1 MEEKKTLTDIGF
13 KINIPARTFL
23 YLGLAIGVPLIFFAI
38 VSFSLNRAY
47 QVVMNTGLVKTVTK
61 VNWVKLA
68 ITIVVIGVAGW
79 ILTWLLIKGIT
90 FLKNKALEKKV
101 IDKANAEIKDTD
113 VTLTPSELSNLADRL
128 YSAMSG
134 PGTDEEAVYAAFRLL
149 RTRSD
154 LMSLIKAFGVRKG
167 ETLPQWLT
175 GDLSRREIEKLNAI
189 LVSNRIN
196 YSFFDGVGGR
206 I

>member
-1 MEEKKTLTDIGF
+1 M
-13 KINIPARTFL
+13 
-23 YLGLAIGVPLIFFAI
+23 
-38 VSFSLNRAY
+38 
-47 QVVMNTGLVKTVTK
+47 MNTGFTKTVTK

-101 IDKANAEIKDTD
+101 VDKANAEIKDTD

-196 YSFFDGVGGR
+196 YSFFDGVGGG

>member
-1 MEEKKTLTDIGF
+1 
-13 KINIPARTFL
+13 
-23 YLGLAIGVPLIFFAI
+23 
-38 VSFSLNRAY
+38 
-47 QVVMNTGLVKTVTK
+47 MNTGFVKTVTK

-101 IDKANAEIKDTD
+101 VDKANAEIKDTD

-196 YSFFDGVGGR
+196 YSFFDGVGGG

>member
-1 MEEKKTLTDIGF
+1 
-13 KINIPARTFL
+13 
-23 YLGLAIGVPLIFFAI
+23 
-38 VSFSLNRAY
+38 
-47 QVVMNTGLVKTVTK
+47 MNTGFVKTVTK

-101 IDKANAEIKDTD
+101 VDKANAEIKDTD

-196 YSFFDGVGGR
+196 YSFFDGVGGVYEFF
-206 I
+206 

>member
-1 MEEKKTLTDIGF
+1 M
-13 KINIPARTFL
+13 
-23 YLGLAIGVPLIFFAI
+23 
-38 VSFSLNRAY
+38 
-47 QVVMNTGLVKTVTK
+47 MNTGFTKTVTK

-90 FLKNKALEKKV
+90 FFKNKALEKKV
-101 IDKANAEIKDTD
+101 VDKANAEIKDTD

>member
-1 MEEKKTLTDIGF
+1 M
-13 KINIPARTFL
+13 
-23 YLGLAIGVPLIFFAI
+23 
-38 VSFSLNRAY
+38 
-47 QVVMNTGLVKTVTK
+47 MNTGFTKTVTR

-101 IDKANAEIKDTD
+101 VDKANAEIKDTD

-196 YSFFDGVGGR
+196 YSFFDGAGGR

>member
-1 MEEKKTLTDIGF
+1 M
-13 KINIPARTFL
+13 
-23 YLGLAIGVPLIFFAI
+23 
-38 VSFSLNRAY
+38 
-47 QVVMNTGLVKTVTK
+47 MNTGFVKTVTK

-79 ILTWLLIKGIT
+79 VLTFLLIKGI
-90 FLKNKALEKKV
+90 
-101 IDKANAEIKDTD
+101 ANAEIKDTD

>member
-1 MEEKKTLTDIGF
+1 MMHTGF
-13 KINIPARTFL
+13 T
-23 YLGLAIGVPLIFFAI
+23 
-38 VSFSLNRAY
+38 
-47 QVVMNTGLVKTVTK
+47 KTVTK

-79 ILTWLLIKGIT
+79 ILTWLLIKGIA

-101 IDKANAEIKDTD
+101 VDKANAEIKDTD

>member
-1 MEEKKTLTDIGF
+1 
-13 KINIPARTFL
+13 
-23 YLGLAIGVPLIFFAI
+23 
-38 VSFSLNRAY
+38 
-47 QVVMNTGLVKTVTK
+47 MNTGFVKTVTK

-101 IDKANAEIKDTD
+101 VDKANAEIKDTD

-196 YSFFDGVGGR
+196 YSFFDGVGGSV
-206 I
+206 

>member
-1 MEEKKTLTDIGF
+1 M
-13 KINIPARTFL
+13 
-23 YLGLAIGVPLIFFAI
+23 
-38 VSFSLNRAY
+38 
-47 QVVMNTGLVKTVTK
+47 MNTGFTKTVTK

-101 IDKANAEIKDTD
+101 VDKANAEIKDTD

-196 YSFFDGVGGR
+196 YSFFDGVGGD

>member
-1 MEEKKTLTDIGF
+1 
-13 KINIPARTFL
+13 
-23 YLGLAIGVPLIFFAI
+23 
-38 VSFSLNRAY
+38 
-47 QVVMNTGLVKTVTK
+47 MNTGFVKTVTK

-101 IDKANAEIKDTD
+101 VDKANAEIKDTD

>member
-1 MEEKKTLTDIGF
+1 M
-13 KINIPARTFL
+13 
-23 YLGLAIGVPLIFFAI
+23 
-38 VSFSLNRAY
+38 
-47 QVVMNTGLVKTVTK
+47 MNTGFTKTVTK

-101 IDKANAEIKDTD
+101 VDKANAEIKDTD

-196 YSFFDGVGGR
+196 YSFFDGVGGVYEFF
-206 I
+206 

>member
-1 MEEKKTLTDIGF
+1 M
-13 KINIPARTFL
+13 
-23 YLGLAIGVPLIFFAI
+23 
-38 VSFSLNRAY
+38 
-47 QVVMNTGLVKTVTK
+47 MNTGFVKTVTK

-79 ILTWLLIKGIT
+79 VLTFLLIKGIA

-101 IDKANAEIKDTD
+101 VDKANAEIKDTD

>member
-1 MEEKKTLTDIGF
+1 M
-13 KINIPARTFL
+13 
-23 YLGLAIGVPLIFFAI
+23 
-38 VSFSLNRAY
+38 
-47 QVVMNTGLVKTVTK
+47 MNTGFVKTVTK

-101 IDKANAEIKDTD
+101 VDKANAEIKDTD

-196 YSFFDGVGGR
+196 YSFFDGAGGR

>member
-1 MEEKKTLTDIGF
+1 
-13 KINIPARTFL
+13 
-23 YLGLAIGVPLIFFAI
+23 
-38 VSFSLNRAY
+38 
-47 QVVMNTGLVKTVTK
+47 MNTGFVKTVTK

-79 ILTWLLIKGIT
+79 VLTFLLIKGIA

-101 IDKANAEIKDTD
+101 VDKANAEIKDTD

-196 YSFFDGVGGR
+196 YSFFDGVGGVYEFF
-206 I
+206 

>member
-1 MEEKKTLTDIGF
+1 
-13 KINIPARTFL
+13 
-23 YLGLAIGVPLIFFAI
+23 
-38 VSFSLNRAY
+38 
-47 QVVMNTGLVKTVTK
+47 MNTGFTKTVTK

-101 IDKANAEIKDTD
+101 VDKANAEIKDTD

-196 YSFFDGVGGR
+196 YSFFDGVGGG

>member
-1 MEEKKTLTDIGF
+1 M
-13 KINIPARTFL
+13 
-23 YLGLAIGVPLIFFAI
+23 
-38 VSFSLNRAY
+38 
-47 QVVMNTGLVKTVTK
+47 MNTGFTKTVTK

-101 IDKANAEIKDTD
+101 VDKANAEIKDTD

-196 YSFFDGVGGR
+196 YSFFDGAGGR

>member
-1 MEEKKTLTDIGF
+1 M
-13 KINIPARTFL
+13 
-23 YLGLAIGVPLIFFAI
+23 
-38 VSFSLNRAY
+38 
-47 QVVMNTGLVKTVTK
+47 MNTGFVKTVTK

-79 ILTWLLIKGIT
+79 VLTFLLIKGIA

-101 IDKANAEIKDTD
+101 VDKANAEIKDTD

-196 YSFFDGVGGR
+196 YSFFDGVGGVYEFF
-206 I
+206 

>member
-1 MEEKKTLTDIGF
+1 M
-13 KINIPARTFL
+13 
-23 YLGLAIGVPLIFFAI
+23 
-38 VSFSLNRAY
+38 
-47 QVVMNTGLVKTVTK
+47 MNTGFTKTVTK

-68 ITIVVIGVAGW
+68 ITIVVIGIAGW

-101 IDKANAEIKDTD
+101 VDKANAEIKDTD

-196 YSFFDGVGGR
+196 YSFFDGVGGG

>member
-1 MEEKKTLTDIGF
+1 M
-13 KINIPARTFL
+13 
-23 YLGLAIGVPLIFFAI
+23 
-38 VSFSLNRAY
+38 
-47 QVVMNTGLVKTVTK
+47 MNTGFTKTVTK

-101 IDKANAEIKDTD
+101 VDKANAEIKDTD

-134 PGTDEEAVYAAFRLL
+134 PGTDEDAVYAAFRLL

-196 YSFFDGVGGR
+196 YSFFDGVGGD

>member
-1 MEEKKTLTDIGF
+1 M
-13 KINIPARTFL
+13 
-23 YLGLAIGVPLIFFAI
+23 
-38 VSFSLNRAY
+38 
-47 QVVMNTGLVKTVTK
+47 MNTGFTKTVTK

-101 IDKANAEIKDTD
+101 VDKANAEIKDTD